1 MLLAE
6 LVDRVAKRTQTPK
19 PVVDDVLR
27 VALATIEESAAGGV
41 SGDLAPLRRLA
52 REQAEDTRGIPADGA
67 PDLAAALTGARE
79 RGRALATRVLTRP
92 EMLSSDSFAE
102 RIGVSRETVRQKLAR
117 HEVLGLAGAKRG
129 WRFPSWQV
137 SEDGQLLPGLPQLFA
152 ALGGHPWTVYRFLLQ
167 RHPELGG
174 TTGLAALRQGR
185 IEEVLEVAESTGH
198 TMA

>member
-6 LVDRVAKRTQTPK
+6 LVDRVAKSTRTPK

-27 VALATIEESAAGGV
+27 AALATIEESAAGGV
-41 SGDLAPLRRLA
+41 SGDVAPLRRLGLETGDDA
-52 REQAEDTRGIPADGA
+52 RGTPTDTP
-67 PDLAAALTGARE
+67 PELPAALAEARE
-79 RGRALATRVLTRP
+79 RGRALAARLLAGP
-92 EMLSSDSFAE
+92 EMLSSDAFAE

-137 SEDGQLLPGLPQLFA
+137 SEDGQLLPGLPRLFSV
-152 ALGGHPWTVYRFLLQ
+152 LGGHPWTVYRFLLQ
-167 RHPELGG
+167 RHPELEGA
-174 TTGLAALRQGR
+174 TALDALRQGR
-185 IEEVLEVAESTGH
+185 IEEVLQVAEGTGR